1 MTRQLHAAPSGTRS
15 RRPPAHLVALPVYPL
30 DGGMSNGSDN
40 RPASGAFVDQ
50 GRGAAAAEA
59 AGLIEAIS
67 GRRDRAAFARLFA
80 DFAPRIKGYARRR
93 GADGAVAED
102 LAQEVML
109 TVWRRAGLFDRRK
122 ASASTWIFTIA
133 RNRRIDMLRRERRPE
148 MDPNDPAVVPERD
161 PAADHSV
168 ESSQSEARLHQAVA
182 RLPREQAELL
192 RLAYFDDKSHS
203 AIAEALDLPLG
214 TVKSRIRLAMAKL
227 RDMLKDLQ

>member
-1 MTRQLHAAPSGTRS
+1 MQLHAAPPGTRS
-15 RRPPAHLVALPVYPL
+15 GRPPARLVAFPVYPL
-30 DGGMSNGSDN
+30 DGGMSDGPDN
-40 RPASGAFVDQ
+40 RPASGAFAEQ
-50 GRGAAAAEA
+50 ARREAAAEA

-67 GRRDRAAFARLFA
+67 ARRDRAAFARLFA
-80 DFAPRIKGYARRR
+80 DFAPRIKGYARRM

-109 TVWRRAGLFDRRK
+109 TVWRRAELFDGRK

-148 MDPNDPAVVPERD
+148 MDPNDPAVVPESD
-161 PAADHSV
+161 PPADHSV

-192 RLAYFDDKSHS
+192 RLAYFEDKSHS

-214 TVKSRIRLAMAKL
+214 TVKSRIRLAMTKL